1 MTNKLKKYNSVRIG
15 KIMTIETNE
24 YFAKTNRKDFI
35 VDNKKCDTI
44 NDDFDKFAEKIGRN
58 VKKCDPIW
66 RVYRIVTKENKIS
79 THFQEEVFNHLLNLL
94 TTTYPGDNNLKLIH
108 RYLSKHLIEI
118 ITEIIP
124 TYSSRTTH
132 EKYSNI
138 SGIKIMLIDSYRT
151 KWGRITLD
159 GKKRYVSELL
169 IPLLVTIVEVGYTGT
184 ASAVKFNKPKVN
196 DLIEELIW
204 DGKAYKRNNTSEN
217 TFATKIDVAALED
230 YRDGLT
236 KSVKNNSLVYE
247 INSILHNTSPNGV
260 ILQQINPS
268 DSMGCYLRGANLQ
281 TLRKDIRHI
290 ALTGNFSY
298 DLQASVFAMY
308 AGSVPGEWS
317 AIKNY
322 IQNRTAIRKQVAIDL
337 GVSEEIVKQVFTSIG
352 FGAKLS
358 PTGSIANLLGN
369 KHLVMMFQAHPVVK
383 PIIKEFRKCF
393 NQLKKMAVCDN
404 PKHIFHTLQS
414 KIVSEFIRASG
425 QIPNLIIHDNVY
437 FVKPIDIQEVIS
449 NMVLPGFDKSFLYF
463 NEECI

>member
-35 VDNKKCDTI
+35 VDSKKCDTV
-44 NDDFDKFAEKIGRN
+44 NDDFDKFAEKIGKN
-58 VKKCDPIW
+58 VKKCDPTWSSIG
-66 RVYRIVTKENKIS
+66 IVTKENNLS

-94 TTTYPGDNNLKLIH
+94 TTTYPGNNNLKLIH

-132 EKYSNI
+132 EKYPNT

-169 IPLLVTIVEVGYTGT
+169 IPLLVTIVEVGYKGT
-184 ASAVKFNKPKVN
+184 ASAVKFDKPKVN

-204 DGKAYKRNNTSEN
+204 NGKTFKRNNTSDN
-217 TFATKIDVAALED
+217 AFATQIDVAALED
-230 YRDGLT
+230 FRNGLT
-236 KSVKNNSLVYE
+236 KNAENNSLVYE

-268 DSMGCYLRGANLQ
+268 DTLGCYLRGANLQ

-308 AGSVPGEWS
+308 AGSVTGNWS

-393 NQLKKMAVCDN
+393 NQVKKMNLCDN
-404 PKHIFHTLQS
+404 PKHAFHVLQS
-414 KIVSEFIRASG
+414 KVMSEFINTSG
-425 QIPNLIIHDNVY
+425 QVPNLIVHDNVY
-437 FVKPIDIQEVIS
+437 FCQKIDVQEVI
-449 NMVLPGFDKSFLYF
+449 NKMVLPDFDKSFLYF
-463 NEECI
+463 NEEAV